1 MSDVACTGSE
11 ATIFDCSFSST
22 TGCSHGEDVGVEC
35 KLIENIT
42 FFLSLLQTLLLQT
55 PMYLNN
61 PAEKNQT
68 FPEIT
73 SLTGLKTYNTTN

>member
-1 MSDVACTGSE
+1 MVCRYLGRPSGGRQLGNSHSFGQGSGPIHMSDVACTGSE

-55 PMYLNN
+55 
-61 PAEKNQT
+61 
-68 FPEIT
+68 
-73 SLTGLKTYNTTN
+73 